1 MKKLFNLVFTDNA
14 DFIIRLVSAMILA
27 AALLGTSLFGQTTFT
42 DEEII
47 NLENDF
53 IYLENMVD
61 SLSYQDSLK
70 AVMITILEEEIK
82 LTNEELAWRG
92 EQLKLTEQKVKLVK
106 PSWFENKWLYFG
118 YGATLGVTITLLVNQ
133 LSDAVNIFDQ
143 KKKLYFEKFDYTYL
157 MCLKKD
163 TNVF

>member
-1 MKKLFNLVFTDNA
+1 MKKLFNLVFTENA
-14 DFIIRLVSAMILA
+14 DFIIRLVSGMILA
-27 AALLGTSLFGQTTFT
+27 VALLGTSLFGQTTFT

-47 NLENDF
+47 NLENEF

-70 AVMITILEEEIK
+70 ALMIETLKLEVDLSNKEI
-82 LTNEELAWRG
+82 ELLD
-92 EQLKLTEQKVKLVK
+92 EQLKLTEEKVKLVK

-133 LSDAVNIFDQ
+133 LSDAVNLFD
-143 KKKLYFEKFDYTYL
+143 
-157 MCLKKD
+157 
-163 TNVF
+163 

>member
-1 MKKLFNLVFTDNA
+1 MRKLL
-14 DFIIRLVSAMILA
+14 IL
-27 AALLGTSLFGQTTFT
+27 LFVTIGFSQTTFT

-70 AVMITILEEEIK
+70 TVMITILEEEIK

-92 EQLKLTEQKVKLVK
+92 EQLKLTEKKVKLVK
-106 PSWFENKWLYFG
+106 PSWWENKWLYFG
-118 YGATLGVTITLLVNQ
+118 YGAGLGVSVTLLINQ
-133 LSDAVNIFDQ
+133 LGDILDIF
-143 KKKLYFEKFDYTYL
+143 
-157 MCLKKD
+157 
-163 TNVF
+163 

>member
-1 MKKLFNLVFTDNA
+1 MKKLLILLFTTIG
-14 DFIIRLVSAMILA
+14 FS
-27 AALLGTSLFGQTTFT
+27 QTTFT

-70 AVMITILEEEIK
+70 AVMISTLEEELDLTNQELK
-82 LTNEELAWRG
+82 LTNE
-92 EQLKLTEQKVKLVK
+92 QLTLTEKKVKLVK

-118 YGATLGVTITLLVNQ
+118 YGAGLGVSVTLLINQ
-133 LSDAVNIFDQ
+133 IGDILDIF
-143 KKKLYFEKFDYTYL
+143 
-157 MCLKKD
+157 
-163 TNVF
+163 

>member
-1 MKKLFNLVFTDNA
+1 MKKISDIIFSENA
-14 DFIIRLVSAMILA
+14 EFFIRFAFGLITALILLSA
-27 AALLGTSLFGQTTFT
+27 SLFGQTTFT
-42 DEEII
+42 DEEMI

-70 AVMITILEEEIK
+70 ALMIETLKLEVDLSNKEI
-82 LTNEELAWRG
+82 ELLD
-92 EQLKLTEQKVKLVK
+92 EQLKLTEKKVKLVK

-133 LSDAVNIFDQ
+133 LSDAVNLFD
-143 KKKLYFEKFDYTYL
+143 
-157 MCLKKD
+157 
-163 TNVF
+163 

>member
-1 MKKLFNLVFTDNA
+1 MRKLL
-14 DFIIRLVSAMILA
+14 IL
-27 AALLGTSLFGQTTFT
+27 LFVTIGFSQTTFT

-47 NLENDF
+47 NLENEF

-70 AVMITILEEEIK
+70 ALMIETLKLEVNLSNEEIK
-82 LTNEELAWRG
+82 LLD
-92 EQLKLTEQKVKLVK
+92 EQLALTEKKVKLVK

-133 LSDAVNIFDQ
+133 ISDTLNIF
-143 KKKLYFEKFDYTYL
+143 
-157 MCLKKD
+157 
-163 TNVF
+163 N

>member
-1 MKKLFNLVFTDNA
+1 MKKILDIIFSENYEF
-14 DFIIRLVSAMILA
+14 FIRFAFGLITALILLSA
-27 AALLGTSLFGQTTFT
+27 SLFGQTTFT

-70 AVMITILEEEIK
+70 ALMIETLKLEVDLSNKEI
-82 LTNEELAWRG
+82 ELLD
-92 EQLKLTEQKVKLVK
+92 EQLTLTEKKVKLVK

-118 YGATLGVTITLLVNQ
+118 YGATLGVTVTLLLNQ
-133 LSDAVNIFDQ
+133 LSDSINIF
-143 KKKLYFEKFDYTYL
+143 
-157 MCLKKD
+157 
-163 TNVF
+163 N

>member
-1 MKKLFNLVFTDNA
+1 MKKILDIIFSENYEF
-14 DFIIRLVSAMILA
+14 FIRFAFGLITALILLSA
-27 AALLGTSLFGQTTFT
+27 SLFGQTTFT

-70 AVMITILEEEIK
+70 ALMIETLKLEVDLSNKEI
-82 LTNEELAWRG
+82 ELLD
-92 EQLKLTEQKVKLVK
+92 EQLALTEKKVKLVK

-118 YGATLGVTITLLVNQ
+118 YGAGLGVTITMLLNQ
-133 LSDAVNIFDQ
+133 LSDAINLF
-143 KKKLYFEKFDYTYL
+143 
-157 MCLKKD
+157 
-163 TNVF
+163 

>member
-1 MKKLFNLVFTDNA
+1 MRKLLILLFTT
-14 DFIIRLVSAMILA
+14 IGIS
-27 AALLGTSLFGQTTFT
+27 QTTFT

-53 IYLENMVD
+53 IYLENMID

-70 AVMITILEEEIK
+70 SVMIAILEEEIK
-82 LTNEELAWRG
+82 LTNEELVWRG

-118 YGATLGVTITLLVNQ
+118 YGAGLGVTITMLLNQ
-133 LSDAVNIFDQ
+133 LSDAINLF
-143 KKKLYFEKFDYTYL
+143 
-157 MCLKKD
+157 
-163 TNVF
+163 

>member
-1 MKKLFNLVFTDNA
+1 MKKLLILLFTTIG
-14 DFIIRLVSAMILA
+14 FS
-27 AALLGTSLFGQTTFT
+27 QTTFT

-70 AVMITILEEEIK
+70 AVMISTLEEELDLTNQELK
-82 LTNEELAWRG
+82 LTNE
-92 EQLKLTEQKVKLVK
+92 QLTLTEKKVKLVK

-118 YGATLGVTITLLVNQ
+118 YGATLGVSITLLINQ
-133 LSDAVNIFDQ
+133 LSDAIDIF
-143 KKKLYFEKFDYTYL
+143 
-157 MCLKKD
+157 
-163 TNVF
+163 